1 MGTQHFLNLLGQHSP
16 ISGGLRLNGT
26 WSLLIGQV
34 YENQL

>member
-26 WSLLIGQV
+26 WSANRPGL
-34 YENQL
+34 